1 VTGQGLLNHSSRLYG
16 TKRVV
21 SRSAFSAA
29 IDYVP
34 MIAKLFL
41 LFVIMPI
48 VELALLLRIGQWLG
62 FWPTIGLI
70 VVTGLVGSIL
80 AKTEGISAWR
90 RLQQKLF
97 SGGIPGKELL
107 DGAIILIC
115 GALLVTPG
123 VVTDIVGLAGLFP
136 PTRAVIRSLILKR
149 IEKAASRGSIGMTF
163 GTFGSA
169 HFEPPH
175 EQGFPDESWGGSS
188 AEIPEYRRRDDD
200 ERP

>member
-1 VTGQGLLNHSSRLYG
+1 
-16 TKRVV
+16 
-21 SRSAFSAA
+21 
-29 IDYVP
+29 

-48 VELALLLRIGQWLG
+48 VELALLLRIGQLLG

-70 VVTGLVGSIL
+70 VVTGIVGSFL

-123 VVTDIVGLAGLFP
+123 VLTDVIGLAGLFP
-136 PTRAVIRSLILKR
+136 PSRAIIRRLILKR
-149 IEKAASRGSIGMTF
+149 IEKAAARGAVGMTF

-169 HFEPPH
+169 HFEPPNEH
-175 EQGFPDESWGGSS
+175 GFPDESWGGNS